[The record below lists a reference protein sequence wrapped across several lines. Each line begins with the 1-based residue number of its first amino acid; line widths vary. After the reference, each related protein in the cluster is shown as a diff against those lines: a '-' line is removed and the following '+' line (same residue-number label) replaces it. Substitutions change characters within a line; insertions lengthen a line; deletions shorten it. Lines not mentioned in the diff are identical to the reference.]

1 MLHCNSSLQFFQRG
15 IYIFQLVMKLP
26 QNLFG
31 YVLKGLSHIA
41 LLVKSLPVNVG
52 NIRGVDL
59 IPWVGKIPWMRTW
72 QPTPVFLP
80 GESHGQR
87 SLAGCSPWGCREMNI
102 TEAT

>member
-1 MLHCNSSLQFFQRG
+1 
-15 IYIFQLVMKLP
+15 MKLP

-52 NIRGVDL
+52 NIRDVDL

-72 QPTPVFLP
+72 QPLQYSCLENPMDRGAWQAVV
-80 GESHGQR
+80 HGVAER
-87 SLAGCSPWGCREMNI
+87 
-102 TEAT
+102 